1 MEAEASEL
9 GDVIHDVVVLHVSEN
24 MLVEAPAVRVNE
36 GRKQTGQSCYCK
48 ISCRELRDG
57 GRSRQE
63 QRDRPPSLNSRR
75 YSKADCVDKKN
86 GGAKQ
91 KAAVHIGPKA

>member
-1 MEAEASEL
+1 MPRGVERHVEQPQCEQRRTKSSLFQKGESPQHRYQQQQFDRPGAGRMEAEASEL

-48 ISCRELRDG
+48 ISCREL
-57 GRSRQE
+57 
-63 QRDRPPSLNSRR
+63 
-75 YSKADCVDKKN
+75 
-86 GGAKQ
+86 
-91 KAAVHIGPKA
+91 